1 MAVSDTAQNGDTA
14 LLSVQGVVKHFR
26 GGGQFFGGSAPVRA
40 INGVD
45 MSLSLGEVFCVV
57 GESGCGKST
66 LARLVAGLISPTA
79 GKIYFDGKRM
89 DNLSSAQR
97 RPFRRAMQMIFQ
109 NPQASLNPRMTVRQ
123 TLTEALRFHFRG
135 LSRAEREERAAATLA
150 ATGMSADALARYP
163 HEFSGGQRQRLS
175 IARALIVEPQFII
188 ADEPIAALDVSVRAQ
203 ILNLL
208 ADLRDARG
216 LAYLFITHD
225 LSVVEHFAHRV
236 AVMYLGAVCE
246 EAERDALFSRPRH
259 PYTQILLQSAPRIG
273 RPLHPA
279 KLPGEPPTPLSIPS
293 GCAFHPRCPFAS
305 ARCKTER
312 PLLRPTADGM
322 TACHAVEEGRI

>member
-1 MAVSDTAQNGDTA
+1 
-14 LLSVQGVVKHFR
+14 
-26 GGGQFFGGSAPVRA
+26 
-40 INGVD
+40 
-45 MSLSLGEVFCVV
+45 
-57 GESGCGKST
+57 
-66 LARLVAGLISPTA
+66 
-79 GKIYFDGKRM
+79 
-89 DNLSSAQR
+89 
-97 RPFRRAMQMIFQ
+97 MQMIFQ

-236 AVMYLGAVCE
+236 AVMYLG
-246 EAERDALFSRPRH
+246 
-259 PYTQILLQSAPRIG
+259 G
-273 RPLHPA
+273 
-279 KLPGEPPTPLSIPS
+279 
-293 GCAFHPRCPFAS
+293 
-305 ARCKTER
+305 
-312 PLLRPTADGM
+312 GM
-322 TACHAVEEGRI
+322 